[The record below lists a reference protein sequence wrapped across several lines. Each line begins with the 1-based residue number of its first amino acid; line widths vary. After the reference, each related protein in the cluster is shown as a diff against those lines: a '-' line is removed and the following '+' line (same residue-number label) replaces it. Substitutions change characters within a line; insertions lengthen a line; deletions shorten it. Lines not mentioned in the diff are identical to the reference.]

1 MILDYLQEAIS
12 AIESVPLI
20 AVERVV
26 GAIRFSMEND
36 GVVYTMGN
44 GGSAATA
51 SHFVHD
57 LMSLGIRA
65 VALTDNVPTIMAIA
79 NDFSFD
85 EVFKQQLE
93 TLKGYYVD
101 TVVAFSCSGESE
113 NVIRAIKYANEHN
126 KTPTVGFC
134 GAAESRLAHEAI
146 IAIPVP
152 GGVQHQ
158 EDAHLMLCHAIYRE
172 LRGAK

>member
-1 MILDYLQEAIS
+1 MILDYLEA
-12 AIESVPLI
+12 AKATIEAVPLV

-51 SHFVHD
+51 SHFVND
-57 LMSLGIRA
+57 LMSLGIRS

-79 NDFSFD
+79 NDFSFE

-93 TLKGYYVD
+93 TLKGYYGD
-101 TVVAFSCSGESE
+101 TVIAFSCSGESE
-113 NVIRAIKYANEHN
+113 NVIRAIQYANEHN
-126 KTPTVGFC
+126 KTTTVGFC
-134 GAAESRLAHEAI
+134 GVPGSRLEKEAS
-146 IAIPVP
+146 IAVPVP

-158 EDAHLMLCHAIYRE
+158 EDAHLMLCHAIYCA
-172 LRGAK
+172 LKGAM